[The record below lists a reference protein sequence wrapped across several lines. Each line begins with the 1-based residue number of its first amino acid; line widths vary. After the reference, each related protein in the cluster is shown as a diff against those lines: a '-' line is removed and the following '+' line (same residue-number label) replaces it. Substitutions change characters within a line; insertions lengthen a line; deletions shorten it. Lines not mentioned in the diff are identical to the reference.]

1 MTVLVRAP
9 NGQTVEFPEGTN
21 QATINSVM
29 QEHFAAADVP
39 PAPDKYQQAAIDEQ
53 AQLKSMGAPGN
64 PGGIL
69 HQGAMGLSLLGG
81 GGNDGAGFTRRVVH
95 GATLGADSTILAGLQ
110 TPLEMIKRGTI
121 DPREAY
127 NYAKAREDQIM
138 GDARENTGALGTAAE
153 VLGGGVAGAGL
164 AKGLP
169 FGFAGLTPF
178 FRRKQ

>member
-81 GGNDGAGFTRRVVH
+81 GGHDGAGFTRRVVH
-95 GATLGADSTILAGLQ
+95 GATLAPESPILARLH
-110 TPLEMIKRGTI
+110 TPVRIIK
-121 DPREAY
+121 PRT
-127 NYAKAREDQIM
+127 R
-138 GDARENTGALGTAAE
+138 
-153 VLGGGVAGAGL
+153 
-164 AKGLP
+164 
-169 FGFAGLTPF
+169 
-178 FRRKQ
+178 